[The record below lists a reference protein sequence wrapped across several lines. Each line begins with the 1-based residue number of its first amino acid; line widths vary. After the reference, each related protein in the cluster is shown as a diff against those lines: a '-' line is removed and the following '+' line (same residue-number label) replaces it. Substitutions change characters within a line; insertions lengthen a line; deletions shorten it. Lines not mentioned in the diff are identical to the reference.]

1 MGLSAEQVGEKL
13 QCRCHAVLVKLYRE
27 GRLERQKHG
36 RSYIYL
42 AADEKTASTQHL
54 AIPKTHTARLPAEM
68 EVLVLVEFIRTPE
81 VEINQLAK
89 TISLRTGVLIKSEQ
103 VQMLFEQHGL
113 KKKPKLWREGLDCVR
128 SMACSTHTGDI
139 AGHIVPATSG
149 HPVQARSQYMS
160 VRDGTCCAKNKT

>member
-1 MGLSAEQVGEKL
+1 MGLSAEQIGEKL

-68 EVLVLVEFIRTPE
+68 EVLVLVEFILTPE
-81 VEINQLAK
+81 VDINQLAK
-89 TISLRTGVLIKSEQ
+89 IE
-103 VQMLFEQHGL
+103 
-113 KKKPKLWREGLDCVR
+113 
-128 SMACSTHTGDI
+128 
-139 AGHIVPATSG
+139 
-149 HPVQARSQYMS
+149 
-160 VRDGTCCAKNKT
+160 RDSPRITRLPRQ